1 MIVLLDVELNAM
13 ILAANQTGRPQIVEK
28 LKHLRGVWLGFSK
41 HEEQREAKEAAL
53 LKEVER
59 VDRAA
64 AKIAIETE
72 RLKKL
77 RDEAMEIVRRVE
89 PGLLD
94 SPPLSR
100 PMSTR
105 STTQDDMLFLNKDLK
120 NVRDMILSENLHDHD
135 NNDDDGPKLTE
146 MFGKSSHLRRHGSYG
161 SLVNTSPGHG
171 TIPPPMPLMNNWGG
185 YPGYPPQLPP
195 SHPGEAGYPPYDERY
210 GYYPYMYGQMPPPPP
225 PIYPGH
231 HHHKLSQ
238 SQLRRMQAEGGQGGY
253 FRPHPRHG
261 YERDVSSEGENT
273 SNDACDLSS
282 SEASGSGRR
291 RKTKCVSP
299 NDRQAKE
306 DQRTR
311 KSRSKSPVEILKIDD
326 CTNPIKTSTPK
337 SENDNDK
344 VSKNIELSEQP
355 RDKEIKSK
363 DVRGENILNNV
374 HKDKEDLAEK
384 QNDDLNNDNVLP
396 PNPKVKPEITPKSEQ
411 LKRMESE
418 QKFVLES
425 GDEEDDGKLYSSET
439 DSSVKETPSKKTSVD
454 RERKVGLLQNSVETN
469 AYQQMLHGGMKKP
482 AAAVVVDDDETSSDD
497 IEAQLAMKTTLMPKS
512 RSTFTA
518 GSSLHNMDDDSIN
531 DTPPTKPR
539 QETPAEPLKLSGMG
553 GHPMPV
559 SFGIPGISGAGAA
572 PGVLLGGKLGHP
584 LAQRAGMMALASSD
598 RTGHE
603 DNGNLSA
610 PDNDDDDDFWS

>member
-1 MIVLLDVELNAM
+1 MSCLPDVELNAM
-13 ILAANQTGRPQIVEK
+13 ILAASQTGRPQIVEK

-64 AKIAIETE
+64 AKISIETE

-94 SPPLSR
+94 SPPHSR

-120 NVRDMILSENLHDHD
+120 NVRDMILSENLHDNNYD
-135 NNDDDGPKLTE
+135 NDDGPKLTE

-161 SLVNTSPGHG
+161 SLG

-185 YPGYPPQLPP
+185 YPHPGYPQQP
-195 SHPGEAGYPPYDERY
+195 HVGEVGYPPYDERY

-225 PIYPGH
+225 MYHDH
-231 HHHKLSQ
+231 HHHKLSR
-238 SQLRRMQAEGGQGGY
+238 SELRRMQAEGGHGGY
-253 FRPHPRHG
+253 FRPRPRHG
-261 YERDVSSEGENT
+261 YDRDVSSEGENT

-291 RKTKCVSP
+291 RKNKCVSP
-299 NDRQAKE
+299 NERPDKE

-337 SENDNDK
+337 MDNNIDK
-344 VSKNIELSEQP
+344 VTTNKELSKQP
-355 RDKEIKSK
+355 QETEMESK
-363 DVRGENILNNV
+363 KVSEELVQNTDDNTIDVEARQNENLQPVKILTV
-374 HKDKEDLAEK
+374 DP
-384 QNDDLNNDNVLP
+384 V
-396 PNPKVKPEITPKSEQ
+396 VKPQVSPKSEQ

-454 RERKVGLLQNSVETN
+454 RERKVGLLQNPVENN

-482 AAAVVVDDDETSSDD
+482 TAVVVDDDDDTSSDD
-497 IEAQLAMKTTLMPKS
+497 IEAQLAMKSTIPKS
-512 RSTFTA
+512 RNTFAA
-518 GSSLHNMDDDSIN
+518 GSSLHNLDDDSIN
-531 DTPPTKPR
+531 DTPPTKPK
-539 QETPAEPLKLSGMG
+539 QEAAHPMKMSGMG
-553 GHPMPV
+553 GHPMP
-559 SFGIPGISGAGAA
+559 FGIPGISGAGAA

-598 RTGHE
+598 RTVHND
-603 DNGNLSA
+603 DNGNMSA